1 MKKIFVYILII
12 VSLLLLISG
21 CVKEVGICSNDFV
34 IIDNNKTYLCERKD
48 NNLNISASMII
59 KHKNNK
65 GYKLIECA

>member
-34 IIDNNKTYLCERKD
+34 IIDKNKTYLCERK
-48 NNLNISASMII
+48 II
-59 KHKNNK
+59 
-65 GYKLIECA
+65 I